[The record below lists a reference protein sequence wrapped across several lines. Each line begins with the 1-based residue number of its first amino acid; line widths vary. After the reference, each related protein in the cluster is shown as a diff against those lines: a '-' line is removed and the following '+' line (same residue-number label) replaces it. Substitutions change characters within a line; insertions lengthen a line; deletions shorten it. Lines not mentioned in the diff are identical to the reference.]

1 MFVVSPKTS
10 LVIDF
15 IRICGR
21 FVAAS
26 LEKNQAI
33 VSQVKEEYFA
43 PPSPSPANRDQKE
56 SLDTDKGRGRGDILC
71 VYQWKANNRIPAP
84 QGKKEKKNELGEQY
98 ITLLK
103 V

>member
-1 MFVVSPKTS
+1 MFVVSPRTS

-33 VSQVKEEYFA
+33 VSQVKEEYFVP
-43 PPSPSPANRDQKE
+43 PPSPASRDQKE
-56 SLDTDKGRGRGDILC
+56 SFDTGEGSGRGDIPC
-71 VYQWKANNRIPAP
+71 MYQWKANSRISAP
-84 QGKKEKKNELGEQY
+84 QGKKEKKKKWENS
-98 ITLLK
+98 ITLPK